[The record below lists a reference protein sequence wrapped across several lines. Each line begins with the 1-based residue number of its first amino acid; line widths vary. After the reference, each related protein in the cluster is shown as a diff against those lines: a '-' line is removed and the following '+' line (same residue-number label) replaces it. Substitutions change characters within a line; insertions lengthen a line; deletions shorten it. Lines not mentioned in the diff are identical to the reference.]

1 MSRLSFLSLFIL
13 CLAIGAAAW
22 FGVFTTVWT
31 V

>member
-1 MSRLSFLSLFIL
+1 MSRLSFLSHFIL